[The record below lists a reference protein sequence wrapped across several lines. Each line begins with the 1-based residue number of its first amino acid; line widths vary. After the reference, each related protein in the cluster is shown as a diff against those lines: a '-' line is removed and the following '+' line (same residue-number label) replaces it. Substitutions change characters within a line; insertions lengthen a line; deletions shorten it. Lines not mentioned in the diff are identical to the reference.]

1 MSLHSEG
8 RYLRRQRVLDLIE
21 TSRTSALLPAAQLQA
36 CGVGRLIKRVD
47 SDRALSVESIAVA
60 SAGMPLRTPSRACR
74 SSGKCAAARRRAPR
88 TSDLAGH
95 DFRPV
100 VPRVTIYYN
109 CSTTTVDPGRG
120 MTTKP
125 QDVVLSDLQIALMR
139 VLWAR
144 GESSTA
150 EVAEVLAGE
159 RGIKHTTVATM
170 LTRLEKRGVVS
181 LRRDARQVYYQAR
194 VSESEVRRSMVSE
207 LLGSLFGGDARALV
221 SHLVDEAE
229 IAPGDLEKLRKQ
241 LARGGREHE

>member
-1 MSLHSEG
+1 
-8 RYLRRQRVLDLIE
+8 
-21 TSRTSALLPAAQLQA
+21 
-36 CGVGRLIKRVD
+36 
-47 SDRALSVESIAVA
+47 
-60 SAGMPLRTPSRACR
+60 
-74 SSGKCAAARRRAPR
+74 
-88 TSDLAGH
+88 
-95 DFRPV
+95 
-100 VPRVTIYYN
+100 
-109 CSTTTVDPGRG
+109 

>member
-1 MSLHSEG
+1 
-8 RYLRRQRVLDLIE
+8 
-21 TSRTSALLPAAQLQA
+21 
-36 CGVGRLIKRVD
+36 
-47 SDRALSVESIAVA
+47 
-60 SAGMPLRTPSRACR
+60 
-74 SSGKCAAARRRAPR
+74 
-88 TSDLAGH
+88 
-95 DFRPV
+95 
-100 VPRVTIYYN
+100 
-109 CSTTTVDPGRG
+109 

-150 EVAEVLAGE
+150 EVAEVLAVE

-181 LRRDARQVYYQAR
+181 LRRDARQVYYQAQ

-229 IAPGDLEKLRKQ
+229 IAPGDLEKLRKR